1 MPIINNNC
9 CSDLLTQHKIINNYK
24 SSRTYCWP
32 NKEKTK
38 PKLRKNIENQVPL
51 GSNNFI
57 VNINKGEN
65 KDLFIKRKNKK

>member
-9 CSDLLTQHKIINNYK
+9 CSDVLTQHKIINNYK
-24 SSRTYCWP
+24 NSRPYCWP

-38 PKLRKNIENQVPL
+38 PKLRKNIENHIPL

-65 KDLFIKRKNKK
+65 RFFFIPSKDKK

>member
-9 CSDLLTQHKIINNYK
+9 SSDLLKQQINLSRYK
-24 SSRTYCWP
+24 NSRPFCWP

-38 PKLRKNIENQVPL
+38 PKLRKNIENHIPL
-51 GSNNFI
+51 GSNDFI

-65 KDLFIKRKNKK
+65 IFLFIPGKNKK